1 MLLIPSIPLHNAAK
15 HTWEDKMYH
24 PSTRMYLLLKYADSA
39 CRTEKVWNFR
49 KRQILIGE
57 SKKEF
62 AYSLRSVESS
72 KKKKKEV
79 TEPLIKE
86 KYKILCNFENST
98 LFPADILSQHVRK
111 QACLLAGG
119 EGRIKLLTTAMHVIA
134 AGIGFPRNMH
144 KEEGL

>member
-1 MLLIPSIPLHNAAK
+1 MLQSTHGKMKCPNRPLEA
-15 HTWEDKMYH
+15 
-24 PSTRMYLLLKYADSA
+24 MYLLLKYADSA

-49 KRQILIGE
+49 NSKILIGE

-62 AYSLRSVESS
+62 AYSLRLSS
-72 KKKKKEV
+72 HHQKKKKEV
-79 TEPLIKE
+79 IKE

-119 EGRIKLLTTAMHVIA
+119 KGTIKLLTAMHVIA
-134 AGIGFPRNMH
+134 AGIGFQRNMH

>member
-1 MLLIPSIPLHNAAK
+1 
-15 HTWEDKMYH
+15 MYQ
-24 PSTRMYLLLKYADSA
+24 PSTRMYLPLKYADSA

-49 KRQILIGE
+49 KRQNPLAKGRR
-57 SKKEF
+57 KKQKEF

-72 KKKKKEV
+72 KKKKLQDS

-86 KYKILCNFENST
+86 KYKILCNFESST

-119 EGRIKLLTTAMHVIA
+119 EGTIKLPMTAMHVIA
-134 AGIGFPRNMH
+134 AGIGFPRQMH
-144 KEEGL
+144 MEEG